1 MRTDTFEIWK
11 SILTNKRMDL
21 TLLAV
26 VKDNDNIVR
35 RSKDHIQIIRVFFSL
50 SMLWWKNF

>member
-35 RSKDHIQIIRVFFSL
+35 RSKDHIQIIRVFIFS
-50 SMLWWKNF
+50 